1 MSGRTRT
8 VAHGGV
14 IAAVYAALTLLM
26 IQSPL
31 GYGPVQLRLSEA
43 VTVVA
48 CLTPAAVP
56 GLWIG
61 AVVAN
66 AFMLTQYGVLALF
79 DVVLGGGATLL
90 GAWWTWRHRERP
102 LVALAG
108 PVVANALIIPAYLPM
123 MLSGATGLDFYRLS
137 ALGFDASESWPAMY
151 LFGVAAVGI
160 GQAIVVYGLGL
171 PLLRALKRL
180 GVDRMLS
187 GQG

>member
-14 IAAVYAALTLLM
+14 IAAAYAALTLLV

-56 GLWIG
+56 GLWVG

-66 AFMLTQYGVLALF
+66 AYMLTQYGVLALF
-79 DVVLGGGATLL
+79 DVAPYVQ
-90 GAWWTWRHRERP
+90 
-102 LVALAG
+102 LVA
-108 PVVANALIIPAYLPM
+108 P
-123 MLSGATGLDFYRLS
+123 S
-137 ALGFDASESWPAMY
+137 DA
-151 LFGVAAVGI
+151 AARY
-160 GQAIVVYGLGL
+160 ASTAS
-171 PLLRALKRL
+171 PSR
-180 GVDRMLS
+180 S
-187 GQG
+187 